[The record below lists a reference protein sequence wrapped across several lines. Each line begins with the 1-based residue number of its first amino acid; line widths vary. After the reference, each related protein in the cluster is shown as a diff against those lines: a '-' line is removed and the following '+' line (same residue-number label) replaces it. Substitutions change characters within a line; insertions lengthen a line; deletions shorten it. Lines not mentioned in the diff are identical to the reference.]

1 VYLCPLPRVQALLHQ
16 LPLLLSNIAS
26 VWLELEASGAD
37 DASTER
43 GEMLYGGGLW
53 SGSSSSSWADGGY
66 DDSSLGQ
73 SLTASEEASGEA
85 ERRQAVRIRSCLV
98 CESHSCGVVWSYQQ
112 QC

>member
-1 VYLCPLPRVQALLHQ
+1 VQALLHQ
-16 LPLLLSNIAS
+16 LPLLLSNISS

-53 SGSSSSSWADGGY
+53 SGSSSSSWDDGSY

-85 ERRQAVRIRSCLV
+85 ERRQAVR
-98 CESHSCGVVWSYQQ
+98 E
-112 QC
+112 